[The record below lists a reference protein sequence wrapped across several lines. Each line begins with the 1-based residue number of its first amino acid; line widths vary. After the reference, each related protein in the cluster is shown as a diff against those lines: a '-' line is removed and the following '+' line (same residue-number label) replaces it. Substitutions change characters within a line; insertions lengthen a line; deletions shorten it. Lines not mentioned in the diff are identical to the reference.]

1 MIPIPSTAR
10 QNAQPFPYDLADE
23 TAYLGWRQHKLDGY
37 PDRLEAFVV
46 PISDPESPS
55 QTECDAIRQLCAK
68 ANMALYRVDQPLGKH
83 GALRLANLFGL
94 NHLDVPLY
102 TKEPGVTEIQNIDT
116 GRQGEYAPY
125 TDRALSWHTD
135 GYYNPS
141 DEQVRGMVLHCE
153 RAATQG
159 GVTALL
165 DPEIAYIRLRDENPD
180 YIAAMMDVDALTIPE
195 NEEGGVL
202 IRPAETGPVFS
213 LIGNFLH
220 MRFTAR
226 KRYIEWKPGK
236 SLERAREFLMA
247 LLDDPE
253 GPVIRHQL
261 TAGEGLISNNVL
273 HTRTAFQ
280 DEAGDTAGD
289 NDGGGRLFLRA
300 RFRDRVSEPNGE
312 YENV

>member
-1 MIPIPSTAR
+1 MIPVTSASR
-10 QNAQPFPYDLADE
+10 QNTLRFPFDLADE
-23 TAYLGWRQHKLDGY
+23 SAYLEWRQHKLDGY
-37 PDRLEAFVV
+37 PDTLDAFVI
-46 PISDPESPS
+46 PIFDPESPS
-55 QTECDAIRQLCAK
+55 QTEREAIRQLCAK
-68 ANMALYRVDQPLGKH
+68 TNMALYRVDRPLGKH
-83 GALRLANLFGL
+83 GALKLANLFGL
-94 NHLDVPLY
+94 NQLDVPLY
-102 TKEPGVTEIQNIDT
+102 TEEPGVTEIQNIDT

-141 DEQVRGMVLHCE
+141 DKQVRGMVLHCE
-153 RAATQG
+153 RSATEG
-159 GVTALL
+159 GITALL
-165 DPEIAYIRLRDENPD
+165 DPEIAYMRLRDENPD

-195 NEEGGVL
+195 NIECGVL

-213 LIGNFLH
+213 MIGNFLH

-236 SLERAREFLMA
+236 TLERARNFLLE
-247 LLDDPE
+247 LLDDPD

-280 DEAGDTAGD
+280 DEAKD
-289 NDGGGRLFLRA
+289 NDGAGRLFLRA
-300 RFRDRVSEPNGE
+300 RFRDRVSEPNGG